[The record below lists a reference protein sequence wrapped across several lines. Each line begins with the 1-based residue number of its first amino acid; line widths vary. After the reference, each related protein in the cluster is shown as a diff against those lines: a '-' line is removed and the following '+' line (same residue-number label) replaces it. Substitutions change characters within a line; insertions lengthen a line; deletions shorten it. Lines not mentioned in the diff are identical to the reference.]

1 MLNSYGYKVSNSTES
16 ILLVSNNNHYAS
28 LVSLSARIRLH
39 TSKNIHTKRSTS
51 MPTIYR
57 YSRYSPSLPIFWSI
71 LTCLLLH
78 PCLFC
83 SVYSNTSA
91 HMQTLVLKD
100 CGKLRFLMYPRIMN
114 VGLSTSDTILGIS
127 YACDVF
133 FFFFFWICNCSK
145 HPYIIHMMSSMW
157 RRLQYLPTNESRWMT
172 ARGEN
177 KCKNHIRKYI
187 FLATTSTF
195 Q

>member
-1 MLNSYGYKVSNSTES
+1 MPNSYGYKVSNSTES

-28 LVSLSARIRLH
+28 LVSLSARIRSDCIQAKTFIPKGRH
-39 TSKNIHTKRSTS
+39 QCRPYT
-51 MPTIYR
+51 YR
-57 YSRYSPSLPIFWSI
+57 YSPLLPIFWSI